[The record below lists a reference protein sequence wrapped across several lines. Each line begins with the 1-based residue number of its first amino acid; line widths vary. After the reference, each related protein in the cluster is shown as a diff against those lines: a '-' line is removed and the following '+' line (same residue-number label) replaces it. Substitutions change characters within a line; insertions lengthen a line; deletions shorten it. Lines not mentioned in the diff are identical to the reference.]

1 MSDVKPPTELAEAFR
16 VRGLKVTPQRQLLF
30 RLLDGNERHP
40 TAEALFAEASAEMPG
55 ISLRTVYTTL
65 SDLVE
70 MGELDS
76 LCLDNG
82 AMRFDP
88 NVDEHHH
95 LVCDDC
101 GAVVDVYVDGT
112 DRLRIDGPGD
122 FRPHSASIVFHGTCA
137 ACAAGARPA
146 AADHQIP

>member
-1 MSDVKPPTELAEAFR
+1 MRTPTELAEAFR
-16 VRGLKVTPQRQLLF
+16 ARGLKVTPQRQLLF
-30 RLLDGNERHP
+30 GLLDGNGEHP
-40 TAEALFAEASAEMPG
+40 TAEALYVEASSRMPG

-70 MGELDS
+70 MGELNS

-95 LVCDDC
+95 LVCDHC

-112 DRLRIDGPGD
+112 DRLRVDGLGD
-122 FRPHSASIVFHGTCA
+122 FRPHSASIVFHGTCGT
-137 ACAAGARPA
+137 CDPAGVRRGT
-146 AADHQIP
+146 ADHQIP

>member
-1 MSDVKPPTELAEAFR
+1 MRTPTELAEAFR
-16 VRGLKVTPQRQLLF
+16 ARGLKVTPQRQLLF
-30 RLLDGNERHP
+30 GLLDGNGEHP
-40 TAEALFAEASAEMPG
+40 TAEALYAEASARMPG

-70 MGELDS
+70 MGELTS

-95 LVCDDC
+95 LVCNRC
-101 GAVVDVYVDGT
+101 AAVVDVYVDGA
-112 DRLRIDGPGD
+112 DQLRIDGLGD
-122 FRPHSASIVFHGTCA
+122 FRHLSTSIVFHGTCGTCGSA
-137 ACAAGARPA
+137 DTVADT
-146 AADHQIP
+146 ADHPIP